1 MWLLKCQP
9 RTQHCHRQSLPSQP
23 LTTTPVPFL
32 VYHMKRSR
40 SQRSPKSVR
49 LVESKRRRQPDPS
62 TSYATSINTDV
73 VYRAQGDTRGRSGQ
87 EVTQAV
93 GSSLIAHVDLSKKA
107 RVTANKQQRRRTI
120 KRRWTMMETFSSTKF
135 LRKVVTQKR

>member
-1 MWLLKCQP
+1 
-9 RTQHCHRQSLPSQP
+9 
-23 LTTTPVPFL
+23 
-32 VYHMKRSR
+32 MKRSR

-93 GSSLIAHVDLSKKA
+93 GSSLIAHVDLSNILGLSDAEEGDAEEGEGDSEQAAEEENHQASLDDDGNIFEHQVPEKGGDSKA
-107 RVTANKQQRRRTI
+107 VSRARMLSHVFN
-120 KRRWTMMETFSSTKF
+120 
-135 LRKVVTQKR
+135 